1 MTTAIAQVSDLHVLA
16 LEGVS
21 PLRFF
26 NKRLVGVANLL
37 LGRRGAHPP
46 SIQRAL
52 VADLRAQALDHVVVT
67 GDLTNLA
74 LEPEF
79 AAARRLLEPLGGPD
93 RLSLVPGNHDVYT
106 RGAERSGRFERYFA
120 PWLGPQTPPPGDSGY
135 PWHKRVGDVHLVGLC
150 SARARLPLLATG
162 RVGDAQLDRLLA
174 LAERHDFRAD
184 GAYVIALVHH
194 NLHRRGLRR
203 DRLHGLVDRV
213 RVLAACREAGVDLL
227 LHGHTHVAHRFRVG
241 DLRVVGC
248 GSSTWSDE
256 DADRVARYNIYRVE
270 DGALRSLEVRR
281 YDPASGSFTR
291 HASMGGD
298 AV

>member
-1 MTTAIAQVSDLHVLA
+1 VTTTIAQVSDLHVLA

-21 PLRFF
+21 PLRFL
-26 NKRLVGVANLL
+26 NKRLTGVANLL
-37 LGRRGAHPP
+37 LGRRGAHPR

-52 VADLRAQALDHVVVT
+52 VADLAAQELDHVVVT

-79 AAARRLLEPLGGPD
+79 EAARRLLEPLGGPD

-120 PWLGPQTPPPGDSGY
+120 PWLGQDPPLAGDDGY
-135 PWHKRVGDVHLVGLC
+135 PWHKRVGEVHVVGLC

-162 RVGDAQLDRLLA
+162 RVGDAQLARLA
-174 LAERHDFRAD
+174 QLAERHRFRAD
-184 GAYVIALVHH
+184 GAYVVALVHH
-194 NLHRRGLRR
+194 NLHRRGLRK
-203 DRLHGLVDRV
+203 DRLHGLEDRV
-213 RVLAACREAGVDLL
+213 RVLTACREAGVDLL

-241 DLRVVGC
+241 DLHVVGC

-256 DADRVARYNIYRVE
+256 DAERVARYNIYRVQ

-281 YDPASGSFTR
+281 YDPASGSFTL
-291 HASMGGD
+291 HASMDGD
-298 AV
+298 AL